1 MDTTPPP
8 SETISSISIDVSV
21 NDNLP
26 DIENKDAEMSQ
37 LEQDPSK
44 CNNMNINKR
53 ARQNSGQIN
62 TSTTT
67 IHRNMPSFGII
78 GSNTSSISTVAD
90 RSILR
95 DHRMSVSDSGDSEIP
110 KASDLGAE
118 LTSAPSLENVGTS
131 GSHVVSEALE
141 SDGDVRTDDDEVH
154 FFKNYTLYQFG
165 YFFLIKFI

>member
-21 NDNLP
+21 NENLP

-90 RSILR
+90 RTILR
-95 DHRMSVSDSGDSEIP
+95 DHRMSVSDSGDSETP
-110 KASDLGAE
+110 KASDFEQNSIGD
-118 LTSAPSLENVGTS
+118 
-131 GSHVVSEALE
+131 
-141 SDGDVRTDDDEVH
+141 SDVEKVQ
-154 FFKNYTLYQFG
+154 YQT
-165 YFFLIKFI
+165 K

>member
-21 NDNLP
+21 NENLP

-95 DHRMSVSDSGDSEIP
+95 DHRMSVSDSGDSETP
-110 KASDLGAE
+110 KASDLGTE

-154 FFKNYTLYQFG
+154 TFSKTIPYSN
-165 YFFLIKFI
+165 